1 MEASALAVSPCDAIA
16 ERIFELLDGEM
27 NAAEEAEVRQHLA
40 ACATCAHAVHRDA
53 AFLRFLER
61 RARIQPAPPAFR
73 DRIAQLLAAAR
84 PTAGTARGGG
94 QNGDSHHGGGDS
106 GPPGTPDCPAD
117 PT

>member
-1 MEASALAVSPCDAIA
+1 V
-16 ERIFELLDGEM
+16 
-27 NAAEEAEVRQHLA
+27 Q
-40 ACATCAHAVHRDA
+40 RDA

-84 PTAGTARGGG
+84 ATAGTTRGGS
-94 QNGDSHHGGGDS
+94 QNGGSQRGDGQRGGDS
-106 GPPGTPDCPAD
+106 GPPGTPDCPAE